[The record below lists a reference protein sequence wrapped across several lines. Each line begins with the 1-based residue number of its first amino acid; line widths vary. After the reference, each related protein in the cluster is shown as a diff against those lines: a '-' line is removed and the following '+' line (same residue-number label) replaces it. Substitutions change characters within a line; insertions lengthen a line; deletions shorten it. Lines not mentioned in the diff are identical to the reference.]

1 MTVMVD
7 GLVMNSG
14 PGQLTFDLRLLP
26 KPEEIHGIEVFA
38 GPASIPLQY
47 GGSGSNKW
55 CGLIAIWTR

>member
-1 MTVMVD
+1 
-7 GLVMNSG
+7 
-14 PGQLTFDLRLLP
+14 LLP

-47 GGSGSNKW
+47 SGIGKDKW